1 MLWGMRGGWV
11 HLGRALCGASNFGA
25 GPRRARGARRDGVW
39 ACAQGV
45 AAEHE
50 GCAFSTPAGT
60 CYVDLLND
68 HLWRAC
74 DEVVPEI
81 RLVVPEMVQIGRL
94 EEKVAGA
101 DLDVE

>member
-1 MLWGMRGGWV
+1 M

-25 GPRRARGARRDGVW
+25 GPRRARGARRDGGW
-39 ACAQGV
+39 ACVQEV
-45 AAEHE
+45 ADEHSE
-50 GCAFSTPAGT
+50 EKSSAPAAI

-68 HLWRAC
+68 HLCRAC

-81 RLVVPEMVQIGRL
+81 RLVLPEMVQIGRL